1 MGDVCELEMHCCCAF
16 CQKRLCAKHWG
27 HSRCPH
33 TEQVTG
39 GGSLV
44 PLSAP
49 PLPPPPNDNDAFPKL
64 ELGQPPFRKRRITM
78 KQSVP
83 LPPSLP
89 LVPSP
94 PPTNITPVKQPL
106 PPSLA
111 LVPSRPPP
119 KGGWRKCEH
128 PLCKS
133 GNDTLLRLTGS
144 KHGFQHLVDKSLA
157 VCGPC
162 KNQPILVMNEIAGTA
177 GESSP
182 EVKTSKLKVD
192 VDHDLKPLTVKQME
206 TWKSD
211 TTEVII
217 EAYKHTA
224 ANPMRFVTERW
235 HMNVRIAGMFPG
247 SAFKTISDAESAFD
261 ALKTPRKAI
270 SVAVAAVRRSPEDV
284 QKVANTVPN
293 NRQVGR
299 FKNGMLS
306 YKQKCDLVSWV
317 RLRQGTNVPLTRGE
331 IMGAITE
338 YYKSNTGDQKAL
350 ATEAMYHDWR
360 DWVRKHVH
368 DPGFRITTSKKAK
381 ALRQIEASA
390 LSREGADAGF
400 DRLSALLRRRGIA
413 DFDKSTSEVFIAEPS
428 RL

>member
-1 MGDVCELEMHCCCAF
+1 MVRMVPSLAGGLAEACEVGDVCELEMHCCCAF

-44 PLSAP
+44 LVSAP

-111 LVPSRPPP
+111 LVPSRRPP

-157 VCGPC
+157 VCGLC
-162 KNQPILVMNEIAGTA
+162 KN
-177 GESSP
+177 
-182 EVKTSKLKVD
+182 
-192 VDHDLKPLTVKQME
+192 
-206 TWKSD
+206 
-211 TTEVII
+211 
-217 EAYKHTA
+217 
-224 ANPMRFVTERW
+224 NPF
-235 HMNVRIAGMFPG
+235 
-247 SAFKTISDAESAFD
+247 
-261 ALKTPRKAI
+261 
-270 SVAVAAVRRSPEDV
+270 
-284 QKVANTVPN
+284 
-293 NRQVGR
+293 
-299 FKNGMLS
+299 
-306 YKQKCDLVSWV
+306 VSWT
-317 RLRQGTNVPLTRGE
+317 RLRAQRGNR
-331 IMGAITE
+331 AQ
-338 YYKSNTGDQKAL
+338 KS
-350 ATEAMYHDWR
+350 
-360 DWVRKHVH
+360 
-368 DPGFRITTSKKAK
+368 
-381 ALRQIEASA
+381 RQAS
-390 LSREGADAGF
+390 
-400 DRLSALLRRRGIA
+400 
-413 DFDKSTSEVFIAEPS
+413 
-428 RL
+428 